1 MKAAATTGND
11 KPVLSVVPLRDVSA
25 ADIAAQFRRMADEID
40 AGEIGHVE
48 SMVAV
53 AEIDGQI
60 CLYGWGNIDGMRAT
74 GMLTLGMTKL
84 TSETLDWM
92 DS

>member
-1 MKAAATTGND
+1 MHKAATTGNE
-11 KPVLSVVPLRDVSA
+11 KTGLSVVPLRDVSA

-40 AGEIGHVE
+40 SGEISHIE

-53 AEIDGQI
+53 AEIDGGIQ
-60 CLYGWGNIDGMRAT
+60 LFGWGNIDGMRAT
-74 GMLTLGMTKL
+74 GMLSLGMTKL

-92 DS
+92 ET